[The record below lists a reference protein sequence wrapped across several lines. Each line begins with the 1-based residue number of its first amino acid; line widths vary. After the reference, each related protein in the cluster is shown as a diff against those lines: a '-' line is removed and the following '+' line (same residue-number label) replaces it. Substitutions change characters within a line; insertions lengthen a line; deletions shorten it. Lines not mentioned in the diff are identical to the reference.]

1 MSSSHLP
8 AIAPQTWR
16 RTVVDDGFF
25 ISTDPTFLSVTAVN
39 EAFGRDFLYWAKP
52 VPEKVMRQMLYGSL
66 CFGAYYTD
74 RNGVQKQIGLARMI
88 TDNTTFAYLTD
99 VYVLPEYQGRGL
111 GRWLIE
117 CVAEV
122 FHPTNMPC
130 LRRIMLV
137 TGDQRMQDFY
147 QRIFGMK
154 VVGQEER
161 EDMGKVLTFLCARP
175 NAQP

>member
-1 MSSSHLP
+1 
-8 AIAPQTWR
+8 
-16 RTVVDDGFF
+16 
-25 ISTDPTFLSVTAVN
+25 
-39 EAFGRDFLYWAKP
+39 
-52 VPEKVMRQMLYGSL
+52 
-66 CFGAYYTD
+66 
-74 RNGVQKQIGLARMI
+74 MI
-88 TDNTTFAYLTD
+88 TDNATFAYLTD

-147 QRIFGMK
+147 QKIFGMK
-154 VVGQEER
+154 VVGQEVR
-161 EDMGKVLTFLCARP
+161 EDMGKMLTFLCARP
-175 NAQP
+175 DSQS